1 MTLVALFVAGVL
13 LSLERACY
21 VGIAQAPQAFRR
33 WCARPWVATLGEP
46 IVVVQ
51 KLFYVFKLL
60 QASVFLGWCY
70 VHGNGPWVPALH
82 SHLALAGAGLA
93 IVIGQLLVWS
103 VFLRLGRAGVFYGDR
118 LGYDVPWCDS
128 FPFSVLSH
136 PQYVGTVLTI
146 WGVFLVLRYPGAD
159 WYLLPILQTV
169 YYLAGAWLE
178 GTSTAKRSDA
188 SGPRSARIIRACSG
202 RRAASPA
209 GWHAAWLWSDV
220 ITGAARK
227 RRPTGGERA
236 PTLSHDLGQ

>member
-1 MTLVALFVAGVL
+1 MSLVALFVAGAL

-21 VGIAQAPQAFRR
+21 VGIARAPRAFRR
-33 WCARPWVATLGEP
+33 WCARPWLAPLGEP
-46 IVVVQ
+46 ILVVQ
-51 KLFYVFKLL
+51 KLFYAFKLL

-70 VHGNGPWVPALH
+70 VHGSGPWVPALH

-178 GTSTAKRSDA
+178 GTSTAKRLDA
-188 SGPRSARIIRACSG
+188 SAPRRGRIIRACAG
-202 RRAASPA
+202 WRAASPA
-209 GWHAAWLWSDV
+209 DWRAAWLLSDV